1 MRVKEL
7 YKQQIQ
13 IGDNEPN
20 IMRLPCVIGV
30 RKVWPLKAPMY
41 YRYSLA
47 DDVIGTDGRQK
58 LHAIKGDWLCEQYDG
73 AWTVKKGGEQ

>member
-13 IGDNEPN
+13 IGDNVTD

-41 YRYSLA
+41 YRYSLRI
-47 DDVIGTDGRQK
+47 DDANTRQ
-58 LHAIKGDWLCEQYDG
+58 HAYKGEWLCERYDG
-73 AWTVKKGGEQ
+73 SWIVKPEKEVSHD